1 METKKNG
8 LALKDELT
16 TQIMKRRDI
25 RANSKLVLI
34 GILNRVDWS
43 TWKSST
49 GYKIVSQRD
58 LADLCGTHLATV
70 NSCIEQLE
78 KVKLI
83 ERDVFKG
90 TRTTA
95 PPIKVNI
102 ELIQAYESKP
112 IKRYKTKKKGK
123 KAKVKTNKQLTQC
136 DSVSLTGG
144 DNESLSRGD
153 SKTLTG
159 GDSKTLTAG
168 DSESITIINRTNSNS
183 IINTNKITSVV
194 GGEWGVDSSELWGD
208 DLRKSLSVVPVK
220 GESK

>member
-83 ERDVFKG
+83 ERDVFKS

-102 ELIQAYESKP
+102 ELIQHFARSLGCWILCHTDNNHLITADGLLHLGDY
-112 IKRYKTKKKGK
+112 ICIIVGNYCLYGRVNIFIGK
-123 KAKVKTNKQLTQC
+123 HF
-136 DSVSLTGG
+136 SRHGGYSL
-144 DNESLSRGD
+144 
-153 SKTLTG
+153 
-159 GDSKTLTAG
+159 
-168 DSESITIINRTNSNS
+168 
-183 IINTNKITSVV
+183 
-194 GGEWGVDSSELWGD
+194 
-208 DLRKSLSVVPVK
+208 
-220 GESK
+220 